1 MARTHEKVR
10 YPPKSN
16 LNETPGHTKDD
27 WSADAAEEAFKLL
40 EGRWK
45 MMIVFHLFDKSC
57 MRFSE
62 LERAIPLVS
71 QKMLIQQ
78 LRDLESKGIVTR
90 TIYQEV
96 PLDETWIRSS
106 PGIAGVG
113 AMVKSASTDSK
124 AVNSRSYAAPEVP
137 VVLLTSYS
145 GRKTQGDECQVRS
158 VLFCRR

>member
-10 YPPKSN
+10 YPPSGKVPES
-16 LNETPGHTKDD
+16 PGHTRED

-45 MMIVFHLFDKSC
+45 MMIVFHLFDREV

-78 LRDLESKGIVTR
+78 LRDLESKGIVDR
-90 TIYQEV
+90 RIYQEIPPRV
-96 PLDETWIRSS
+96 EYRLTVLGQALRPALRELVLWSKMRRDD
-106 PGIAGVG
+106 
-113 AMVKSASTDSK
+113 SAS
-124 AVNSRSYAAPEVP
+124 
-137 VVLLTSYS
+137 
-145 GRKTQGDECQVRS
+145 
-158 VLFCRR
+158 